1 MKELDLTKAVAE
13 RSLREHKGDLIK
25 ALHALTEWPC
35 IVIVYINLLW
45 CSTCVC
51 AHAQKIAP
59 PRCPRGYKT
68 TSAILFPLFLGF
80 YSVKVACEDAGELSF
95 RAPAAHLWTFELV
108 SARQMSGYR
117 FICVCFRCSWRKTY
131 FTQAPKRRSGNTSWR
146 GLFRVPT
153 VSLWTSS
160 AQVGPR
166 RVENCR

>member
-80 YSVKVACEDAGELSF
+80 LFGKGSMWRCRWVVFSRASSTPVDLRASLGAPNERLSF
-95 RAPAAHLWTFELV
+95 YMCLFSVQLAKDLLHPSPEEEKRKHKLKRLV
-108 SARQMSGYR
+108 QSPNSFFMDVKCPGGSEKGRQ
-117 FICVCFRCSWRKTY
+117 
-131 FTQAPKRRSGNTSWR
+131 
-146 GLFRVPT
+146 L
-153 VSLWTSS
+153 
-160 AQVGPR
+160 
-166 RVENCR
+166 